1 MCIARD
7 DFKLD
12 IREALAELLK
22 DELPCLL
29 LMRTAIVASMSL
41 NEIRRFVLSEV
52 IPNLLKKQ
60 VWANAKCKA
69 IWDGI
74 CHFVKKFAT
83 NKDAEQTLRCLL
95 GLHGA
100 QLKVVLRVAPTAK
113 APLGKTL
120 KALSAAEKE
129 DVLSGRWAGLDVSSK
144 AGETAKLDA
153 DKQKIIKVVIFCL
166 RLFPIQTTLLTTA
179 AGHSLISIS
188 TIYTGMPRGSLV
200 RGTREVGMGK
210 MMPQVT
216 FIYILC
222 LILKLSLF
230 SSYLRDF

>member
-1 MCIARD
+1 MPRSPIFLHLTLPLPPPDPLPLPPSRVDHEALGVPQKTVYDSIGVCIARD
-7 DFKLD
+7 DFKND
-12 IREALAELLK
+12 IREVLAELLR
-22 DELPCLL
+22 DEVPCQL

-41 NEIRRFVLSEV
+41 NDIRRFVLSEV

-60 VWANAKCKA
+60 VWANSKSKV
-69 IWDGI
+69 IWDGV

-129 DVLSGRWAGLDVSSK
+129 DVLSGRWAGIDISSK

-153 DKQKIIKVVIFCL
+153 EKAKIVKECL
-166 RLFPIQTTLLTTA
+166 SEAEKPVT
-179 AGHSLISIS
+179 S
-188 TIYTGMPRGSLV
+188 
-200 RGTREVGMGK
+200 GK
-210 MMPQVT
+210 
-216 FIYILC
+216 
-222 LILKLSLF
+222 
-230 SSYLRDF
+230 